1 MMFMNLTNPIT
12 HSVSSAEG
20 VRVSES
26 VVGSVFGDA
35 LAPFPV
41 TASVLFGPEAM
52 EANLP
57 EGAEAFMQLF
67 AGSPNAVV
75 LRDQEGRMVV
85 HNAVFERMFG
95 PLGARAAGEAK
106 PRLRDILQPCTG
118 FDVQAERVWS
128 GDADFQG
135 VDVCWRAIGG
145 RTVETCASQ
154 FSIAMAD
161 GRRFSWCIFVD
172 ISDRKQAERMLQDA
186 ETKYR
191 SIFVNAVEGIFQTTP
206 DGRYLDVNP
215 SLARIYGYAS
225 PQEMIRAF
233 RDIKTQLYVDP
244 LRRDEFVRVMDQNHE
259 VWDFVSEIYKKDGS
273 RIWISENARAVYD
286 DRGNI
291 AYFEGTVVDIT
302 RRKLAEE
309 ALETQRELFTQLFA
323 NSPQAIVLTDM
334 DRNVI
339 NANQAFERLFGFRA
353 EDIRGFSIRGFIV
366 PEELMADMETFRAAV
381 LSGNSMQAETQ
392 RRHKDGRLI
401 PVSMIGFPLMVRGVI
416 QGVVFIYQDIS
427 ERKAFEEQITHQAF
441 HDGLTGLPNRS
452 LFAERLARAVERGK
466 RRTDY
471 HYAVIMVDL
480 DKFKAVND
488 TLGHQAGDDLLI
500 EVGRRLSGCVRS
512 MDTVARLGGD
522 EFALILEELA
532 SEEEALTIV
541 RRIEETLR
549 RSLVLV
555 SGEVR
560 PEASIGVVMHS
571 GEYARAEDI
580 LRDADIAM
588 YRAKE
593 LRCGNLLFDRSMRL
607 ELQESMNMENELRLA
622 VGDEALAVH
631 YQPIIRVDDGGLEG
645 FEALLRWNHP
655 TMGQVPPSRFIP
667 LAEETGLILPL
678 GRFVMREAC
687 RQLALW
693 REELPG
699 GTDLSMSVNV
709 SCLQFL
715 RDNIVDYVAEVLRDL
730 DLKPEALKLEITETV
745 LMHDPA
751 HTARELQ
758 RLKDLGVRIA
768 IDDFGTG
775 YSSLS
780 YLQQLPIDHLKIDR
794 SFISGTEQSEGN
806 PHIVNSIISL
816 ARALGLSVIA
826 EGVER
831 EEQLSCLRDLRCDN
845 AQGFMFSC
853 PLDAKGAAGYIAR
866 CFEEREK

>member
-1 MMFMNLTNPIT
+1 MFKNLTNSFIDSMPGAACARAFALN
-12 HSVSSAEG
+12 SSDAPDPSPDAASDFAEPETIG
-20 VRVSES
+20 ATLPVDH
-26 VVGSVFGDA
+26 DA
-35 LAPFPV
+35 LI
-41 TASVLFGPEAM
+41 
-52 EANLP
+52 
-57 EGAEAFMQLF
+57 QLF

-75 LRDQEGRMVV
+75 LRDQDGRLIAC
-85 HNAVFERMFG
+85 NAAFERMFG
-95 PLGARAAGEAK
+95 PLGARGPETIN
-106 PRLRDILQPCTG
+106 RCLRDLMRPCPE
-118 FDVQAERVWS
+118 FEKQAQRVWS
-128 GDADFQG
+128 GDAAFQG
-135 VDVCWRAIGG
+135 VEICWRAAGG

-161 GRRFSWCIFVD
+161 GRRLSWCIFVD

-191 SIFVNAVEGIFQTTP
+191 SIFVNAVEGIFQTTT

-215 SLARIYGYAS
+215 SLARIYGYDS
-225 PQEMIRAF
+225 PREMIQAF

-244 LRRDEFVRVMDQNHE
+244 LRRDEFVRIMDQDHE
-259 VWDFVSEIYKKDGS
+259 VWNFVSEIYKKDGS

-286 DRGNI
+286 VRGNI

-323 NSPQAIVLTDM
+323 NTPQAIVLTDM

-339 NANQAFERLFGFRA
+339 NANQAFEQLFGFRA
-353 EDIRGFSIRGFIV
+353 EDVRGFAVRGFIV
-366 PEELMADMETFRAAV
+366 PEELTADAETFHAAI
-381 LSGNSMQAETQ
+381 LSGNSMQTETQ

-401 PVSMIGFPLMVRGVI
+401 PVSMIGFPLKVREAI

-441 HDGLTGLPNRS
+441 HDGLTGLANRS
-452 LFAERLARAVERGK
+452 LFAERLERAVERGK
-466 RRTDY
+466 RRVDY
-471 HYAVIMVDL
+471 RYAVIMVDL
-480 DKFKAVND
+480 DKFKTIND
-488 TLGHQAGDDLLI
+488 TLGHQAGDNLLI
-500 EVGRRLSGCVRS
+500 EVSRRLSGCVRS
-512 MDTVARLGGD
+512 MDTVARIGGD
-522 EFALILEELA
+522 EFALILEELT
-532 SEEEALTIV
+532 SEEEALAIV

-549 RSLVLV
+549 QSLVLTA
-555 SGEVR
+555 GEVR

-571 GEYARAEDI
+571 GEYVSAEDM

-607 ELQESMNMENELRLA
+607 ELQESMNLENELRLA
-622 VGDEALAVH
+622 VQEGGLSVH
-631 YQPIIRVDDGGLEG
+631 YQPIVHVDGGGLEG
-645 FEALLRWNHP
+645 FEALVRWNHP
-655 TMGQVPPSRFIP
+655 SMGQVPPSRFIP

-678 GRFVMREAC
+678 GRFVIREAC
-687 RQLALW
+687 GQLAAW
-693 REELPG
+693 REEFPIA
-699 GTDLSMSVNV
+699 TQLSMSVNV

-715 RDNIVDYVAEVLRDL
+715 RDNLVDYVADVLREL
-730 DLKPEALKLEITETV
+730 DLKPGNLKLEITETV
-745 LMHDPA
+745 LMHDPS
-751 HTARELQ
+751 HTARELR

-794 SFISGTEQSEGN
+794 SFISGTEQAEGN
-806 PHIVNSIISL
+806 LHIVNSIISL
-816 ARALGLSVIA
+816 ARALGISVIA

-831 EEQLSCLRDLRCDN
+831 EEQLTSLRDLRCDN
-845 AQGFMFSC
+845 AQGFMFSR
-853 PLDAKGAAGYIAR
+853 PLDAEDAAAYILR
-866 CFEEREK
+866 CSCDKEQ

>member
-1 MMFMNLTNPIT
+1 MFMNLTNPFINR
-12 HSVSSAEG
+12 VPGAG
-20 VRVSES
+20 CARVSKS
-26 VVGSVFGDA
+26 DFTDA
-35 LAPFPV
+35 SIPFSV
-41 TASVLFGPEAM
+41 TASSFTGPE
-52 EANLP
+52 
-57 EGAEAFMQLF
+57 GGEAFVQLF
-67 AGSPNAVV
+67 AGSPNAVA
-75 LRDQEGRMVV
+75 LRDLEGRVV
-85 HNAVFERMFG
+85 ACNAAFERMFG
-95 PLGARAAGEAK
+95 PLGSRGAGSEK
-106 PRLRDILQPCTG
+106 RWLRDLLRPCPG
-118 FDVQAERVWS
+118 FDEKAERVWS
-128 GDADFQG
+128 GDAAFQG
-135 VDVCWRAIGG
+135 VEVCWRAVDG

-154 FSIAMAD
+154 FPITMAD
-161 GRRFSWCIFVD
+161 GRRLSWCIFVD
-172 ISDRKQAERMLQDA
+172 ISDRKQAERMLRDA
-186 ETKYR
+186 EIKYR

-225 PQEMIRAF
+225 PLEMIRAF

-244 LRRDEFVRVMDQNHE
+244 LRRDEFVRIMDQNHE

-273 RIWISENARAVYD
+273 RIWISENARAVHD
-286 DRGNI
+286 DRGNV

-339 NANQAFERLFGFRA
+339 NANQAFEQLFGFRA

-366 PEELMADMETFRAAV
+366 PEELMADTETFRAAV
-381 LSGNSMQAETQ
+381 ISGNSMQAETQ

-401 PVSMIGFPLMVRGVI
+401 PVSMIGFPLMVRGAI

-441 HDGLTGLPNRS
+441 HDGLTGLPNRG

-471 HYAVIMVDL
+471 RYAVIMVDL
-480 DKFKAVND
+480 DKFKTVND
-488 TLGHQAGDDLLI
+488 TLGHKAGDDLLV

-532 SEEEALTIV
+532 SEEEALAIV
-541 RRIEETLR
+541 RRIEKTLR
-549 RSLVLV
+549 QPLVLPA
-555 SGEVR
+555 GEVR

-580 LRDADIAM
+580 LHDADIAM

-607 ELQESMNMENELRLA
+607 ELEESMNLESELRLA
-622 VGDEALAVH
+622 VEKGGLNVH
-631 YQPIIRVDDGGLEG
+631 YQPIVRVDGGGLEG
-645 FEALLRWNHP
+645 FEALVRWNHP
-655 TMGQVPPSRFIP
+655 SMGQVPPSRFIP

-678 GRFVMREAC
+678 GRFVIREAC
-687 RQLALW
+687 RQLASW
-693 REELPG
+693 RDELPG
-699 GTDLSMSVNV
+699 GAELSMSVNV

-715 RDNIVDYVAEVLRDL
+715 RDDIVEYVAGVLRDL
-730 DLKPEALKLEITETV
+730 DLNPEALKLEITESV

-751 HTARELQ
+751 HTVRELQ
-758 RLKDLGVRIA
+758 RLKELGVRIA

-794 SFISGTEQSEGN
+794 SFISGTEQAEGN
-806 PHIVNSIISL
+806 LHIVNSIISL
-816 ARALGLSVIA
+816 ARALGLSVVA

-831 EEQLSCLRDLRCDN
+831 EEQLTSLRDLRCDN
-845 AQGFMFSC
+845 AQGFMFSR
-853 PLDAKGAAGYIAR
+853 PLDAEGAAEYILR
-866 CFEEREK
+866 CSAGGTRK

>member
-1 MMFMNLTNPIT
+1 
-12 HSVSSAEG
+12 
-20 VRVSES
+20 
-26 VVGSVFGDA
+26 
-35 LAPFPV
+35 
-41 TASVLFGPEAM
+41 
-52 EANLP
+52 
-57 EGAEAFMQLF
+57 MQLF
-67 AGSPNAVV
+67 AGSPNAVA
-75 LRDQEGRMVV
+75 LRDLEGRVV
-85 HNAVFERMFG
+85 ACNAAFERMFG
-95 PLGARAAGEAK
+95 PLGSRGAGSEK
-106 PRLRDILQPCTG
+106 RWLRDLLRPCPG
-118 FDVQAERVWS
+118 FEEQAERVWS
-128 GDADFQG
+128 GDAAFQG
-135 VDVCWRAIGG
+135 VEVCWRAVNG

-154 FSIAMAD
+154 FSIAMVD

-215 SLARIYGYAS
+215 SLARIYGFAS

-244 LRRDEFVRVMDQNHE
+244 LRRDEFVRIMDQDHE
-259 VWDFVSEIYKKDGS
+259 VWDFVSEIYKKDGT

-339 NANQAFERLFGFRA
+339 NANQAFEQLFGFRA

-366 PEELMADMETFRAAV
+366 PEELMADTETFRAAV
-381 LSGNSMQAETQ
+381 VSGNSMQAETH

-401 PVSMIGFPLMVRGVI
+401 PVSMIGFPLMVRGAI

-480 DKFKAVND
+480 DKFKTVND

-532 SEEEALTIV
+532 SEDEALTIV
-541 RRIEETLR
+541 RRIEETLHQP
-549 RSLVLV
+549 LVLPA
-555 SGEVR
+555 GEVR

-571 GEYARAEDI
+571 GEYAQAEDI

-593 LRCGNLLFDRSMRL
+593 LRCGNMLFDRSMRL
-607 ELQESMNMENELRLA
+607 ELQESMNLESELRLA
-622 VGDEALAVH
+622 VEKGGLNVH
-631 YQPIIRVDDGGLEG
+631 YQPIVRVDGGGLEG
-645 FEALLRWNHP
+645 FEALVRWNHP
-655 TMGQVPPSRFIP
+655 SMGQVPPSRFIP

-678 GRFVMREAC
+678 GRFVIQEAC
-687 RQLALW
+687 RQLASW
-693 REELPG
+693 RDELPG
-699 GTDLSMSVNV
+699 GAELSMSVNV

-715 RDNIVDYVAEVLRDL
+715 RDNIVEYVAGVLRDL
-730 DLKPEALKLEITETV
+730 DLNPEVLKLEITESV

-794 SFISGTEQSEGN
+794 SFISGTEQAEGN
-806 PHIVNSIISL
+806 LHIVNSIISL
-816 ARALGLSVIA
+816 ARALGISVVA

-831 EEQLSCLRDLRCDN
+831 EEQLTSLRDLRCDN
-845 AQGFMFSC
+845 AQGFMFSR
-853 PLDAKGAAGYIAR
+853 PLDAEGAAEYILR
-866 CFEEREK
+866 CSGRTGK